1 MNRSLIQ
8 SSVLYRDL
16 GRAYPTIVRGEGVYL
31 WDTEGRR
38 YIDGSG
44 GSSAVTSI
52 GHGVQEIAD
61 AMAAQARKV
70 AFVPMHLFTSEPLEA
85 LAEAIGKFAPADLN
99 RVWFVSGGSEATE
112 NAAKLARQYWLE
124 RGQPSK
130 SIVIGRWQSF
140 HGNTMGSMAFGG
152 HTIRRRKYVP
162 MFNEASHLPPMY
174 CYRCHFKQ
182 TYPSCDTYCADYL
195 ERLVRMQGPETWPPS
210 SRSPWWARR
219 SAPFRPFPSTSRRS
233 GRSAIATRSS
243 SSPTR

>member
-1 MNRSLIQ
+1 MTRSLIQ

-124 RGQPSK
+124 RGNPPARPVGQ
-130 SIVIGRWQSF
+130 RD
-140 HGNTMGSMAFGG
+140 AY
-152 HTIRRRKYVP
+152 RR
-162 MFNEASHLPPMY
+162 
-174 CYRCHFKQ
+174 
-182 TYPSCDTYCADYL
+182 
-195 ERLVRMQGPETWPPS
+195 
-210 SRSPWWARR
+210 ARDR
-219 SAPFRPFPSTSRRS
+219 
-233 GRSAIATRSS
+233 
-243 SSPTR
+243 

>member
-85 LAEAIGKFAPADLN
+85 LARL
-99 RVWFVSGGSEATE
+99 
-112 NAAKLARQYWLE
+112 
-124 RGQPSK
+124 QP
-130 SIVIGRWQSF
+130 
-140 HGNTMGSMAFGG
+140 
-152 HTIRRRKYVP
+152 
-162 MFNEASHLPPMY
+162 
-174 CYRCHFKQ
+174 
-182 TYPSCDTYCADYL
+182 
-195 ERLVRMQGPETWPPS
+195 
-210 SRSPWWARR
+210 
-219 SAPFRPFPSTSRRS
+219 
-233 GRSAIATRSS
+233 
-243 SSPTR
+243 